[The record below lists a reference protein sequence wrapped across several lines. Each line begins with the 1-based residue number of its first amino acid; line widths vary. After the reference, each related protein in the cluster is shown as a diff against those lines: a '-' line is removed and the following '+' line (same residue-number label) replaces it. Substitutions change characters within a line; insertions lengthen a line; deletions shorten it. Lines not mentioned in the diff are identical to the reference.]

1 MGRQGFVWFDVGGI
15 VWEHGREG
23 VGRGGCTP
31 VVEAVPGRGL
41 GTGAAPVDGDE
52 GGRGVRR
59 PCPRVCDVFIVGGG
73 AEEGEGD

>member
-41 GTGAAPVDGDE
+41 GTGTAPVDGDK
-52 GGRGVRR
+52 GGCGVRR
-59 PCPRVCDVFIVGGG
+59 PCPNVYDVFIVGGG